1 MSLFFFLFLEW
12 QKAKKNAEQE
22 TIEELCAEVYELEK
36 QLQLS
41 EMKIIAVGIK
51 EYNLDF
57 QIKQLKLRLETEKK
71 ETERVN
77 TRIKILEDF
86 FPSIKRILNKDYQWK
101 TIKN

>member
-22 TIEELCAEVYELEK
+22 TIEELCEEVYELEK

-51 EYNLDF
+51 EYNLNF
-57 QIKQLKLRLETEKK
+57 QIEQLKLRLETEKK
-71 ETERVN
+71 ETERLN
-77 TRIKILEDF
+77 MKIE
-86 FPSIKRILNKDYQWK
+86 ILRVFNNHFKKHQ
-101 TIKN
+101 